1 MDNSLKGLILA
12 AGVIITCVVVGLG
25 FYISRE
31 AKNMSSNGV
40 SQITGMNSEYQDVA
54 KTMYDGLTVSG
65 REVVEVLKKFQDEM
79 EDGTFRITVYTG
91 KAKKENDGSGGTT
104 YGKDGSGTLS
114 AASEKGG
121 AQYINPSAR
130 FAGKVTYDGN
140 ACIDGLVFSQQ

>member
-65 REVVEVLKKFQDEM
+65 REVLEVIKKFRDEM
-79 EDGTFRITVYTG
+79 EEGTFKVTVYTG
-91 KAKKENDGSGGTT
+91 KAQKTDSGGGTVYGKTGSGSIT
-104 YGKDGSGTLS
+104 
-114 AASEKGG
+114 AAAEKGG
-121 AQYINPSAR
+121 DQYINPDAR
-130 FAGKVTYDGN
+130 FVGKITYDGN
-140 ACIDGLVFSQQ
+140 DCIDGLEFSQQ